1 MSIYRLLVTW
11 HRIQSPFPD
20 GAKTTDGLNFDC
32 DKSEN
37 GKGINTT
44 EPLEG
49 VAMPHPPLG
58 DSNPL
63 QGLPHLIV
71 LLH

>member
-1 MSIYRLLVTW
+1 LLVTW
-11 HRIQSPFPD
+11 HKIQSPFPD
-20 GAKTTDGLNFDC
+20 GAKTTEGRNFDL

-49 VAMPHPPLG
+49 VAMLHPPQG
-58 DSNPL
+58 DSNLL
-63 QGLPHLIV
+63 QGLIRLAELPH
-71 LLH
+71 